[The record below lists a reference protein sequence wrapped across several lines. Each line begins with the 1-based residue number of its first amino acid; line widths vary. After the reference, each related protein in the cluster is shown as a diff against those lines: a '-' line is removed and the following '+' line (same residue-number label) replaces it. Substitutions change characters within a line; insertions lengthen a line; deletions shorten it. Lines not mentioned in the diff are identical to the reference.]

1 MRVVGRGGGWGA
13 RASGRPRETPRGLR
27 GAGPRGR
34 GRSRVQSEAVLTLG
48 RSLAARA
55 TSERAATAHTGDSGV
70 HRRQTT
76 TVHSGAVC
84 PVTAP
89 PGHRWDMHA

>member
-1 MRVVGRGGGWGA
+1 MRIVGRGRMGGA
-13 RASGRPRETPRGLR
+13 REREAERDAARSPRC
-27 GAGPRGR
+27 GAGGR

-55 TSERAATAHTGDSGV
+55 TSERAATAHHGDSGV